1 MPGLSPF
8 GGGSDDARNVAVL
21 ALKTLT
27 LLLGGSITFYAV
39 RVSLQNGSAALRALA
54 VGFGAITLGALLAGI
69 VDQLLPVNHD
79 LALVL
84 ESAFTTLGFGVI
96 LYSLYV
102 E

>member
-1 MPGLSPF
+1 MN
-8 GGGSDDARNVAVL
+8 AAVV

-27 LLLGGSITFYAV
+27 LLLGGSITFYA
-39 RVSLQNGSAALRALA
+39 LQAYRNNGSPALRALA
-54 VGFGAITLGALLAGI
+54 VGFGAITVGALLAGI

-79 LALVL
+79 LALVV